1 MKINSK
7 FITAV
12 VATSIGLGAIGQVA
26 LADTGTSTN
35 ATTEVTKMTAGELA
49 VPAIGVTLMT
59 DVHKARVAMFDGQID
74 AASAV
79 LAQATSYLG
88 DDAAKFAIKLPG
100 DSGYGLPVD
109 GGLSFAEGFT
119 PTQDHAGT
127 INAAG
132 ELMQKGDQNAAIK
145 MMTDAGIKLAMNV
158 VVVPYKSTVDGLEK
172 AVVDLDGGEIHSAN
186 MTLKSIETSPE
197 VVSYAPDALPKQG
210 YALDE
215 IFQ

>member
-7 FITAV
+7 FVTAV
-12 VATSIGLGAIGQVA
+12 MISSIGLGAFGQVA
-26 LADTGTSTN
+26 LASAPAATG
-35 ATTEVTKMTAGELA
+35 AKTEDSQMILGQLA
-49 VPAIGVTLMT
+49 VPAFGVALMN
-59 DVHKARVAMFDGQID
+59 DVHQARVAMFDGQID
-74 AASAV
+74 AANEV

-100 DSGYGLPVD
+100 DAGYGLPVES
-109 GGLSFAEGFT
+109 GLSFAEGFT
-119 PTQDHAGT
+119 ATQDHAGA

-132 ELMQKGDQNAAIK
+132 ALMEQGDQDAAIK

-158 VVVPYKSTVDGLEK
+158 VVVPYQPTIAGLEK
-172 AVVDLDGGEIHSAN
+172 AAVDLDGGEIHAAN
-186 MTLKSIETSPE
+186 MTLKSIESSPE